1 MSDVIG
7 DGEDQTEEAD
17 ADSESANTIDASMIP
32 GIVNAVSLQSAMGH
46 VSLES
51 LQLYK
56 QFFDANPV
64 LSNKFLFKSSACLKA
79 THPGFLQLSK
89 NIFQKLTNGF
99 IGRWDDV
106 GSVDQMLDEFLKL
119 VGEAVFETIDP
130 NMTLFLFRLHE
141 SCSAEPTPGAGYLDL
156 KKAHPILD
164 AALLIWPSYEKL
176 HQAMAVRGK
185 YTLAAF
191 HDFASMF
198 EVAFHKNTQTSVT
211 CRKQQPTTKLKH
223 IATFV
228 DQVLCVACVAD
239 ASAESKDQWCRIWSK
254 VITESNSD
262 INLSRPRTEAEWQEV
277 EATQIASLLQKRS
290 NVLRSQA
297 DD

>member
-89 NIFQKLTNGF
+89 NISRNLP
-99 IGRWDDV
+99 
-106 GSVDQMLDEFLKL
+106 M
-119 VGEAVFETIDP
+119 
-130 NMTLFLFRLHE
+130 
-141 SCSAEPTPGAGYLDL
+141 
-156 KKAHPILD
+156 
-164 AALLIWPSYEKL
+164 AL
-176 HQAMAVRGK
+176 
-185 YTLAAF
+185 
-191 HDFASMF
+191 
-198 EVAFHKNTQTSVT
+198 
-211 CRKQQPTTKLKH
+211 
-223 IATFV
+223 
-228 DQVLCVACVAD
+228 
-239 ASAESKDQWCRIWSK
+239 
-254 VITESNSD
+254 
-262 INLSRPRTEAEWQEV
+262 
-277 EATQIASLLQKRS
+277 
-290 NVLRSQA
+290 
-297 DD
+297 